1 MSKLL
6 VSPPTLI
13 AHRGYSGR
21 YPENTLLAYKK
32 AYQCGARY
40 MELDLQLTRD
50 LKPILHHDQS
60 LLRMAG
66 VDLDIREIK
75 AKQVKRMHAVYQQ
88 KFGTEFL
95 QNRFTTFAKFCRWLK
110 RKPDTTVFV
119 ELKQESIDRFGVEV
133 FVEQVSKRIAKQGVA
148 AQCVIISFNQQ
159 SLEYCRKIS
168 ELPVGWVLPDW
179 TEQSQGILERLKPE
193 FVFCDKTLLPANNN
207 DIWQGSWQWA
217 VYNLDDVPAA
227 IQMANRGI
235 SWLETNEIGKLTGND
250 GLAIALT
257 I

>member
-1 MSKLL
+1 MSKLT

-50 LKPILHHDQS
+50 LKPVLHHDQS

-66 VDLDIREIK
+66 VELDIREVK
-75 AKQVKRMHAVYQQ
+75 ANQLKHMRAVYQQ

-95 QNRFTTFAKFCRWLK
+95 QNRFTTFKRFCKWL
-110 RKPDTTVFV
+110 RRNPDVTIFV
-119 ELKQESIDRFGVEV
+119 ELKQESIDRFGIEV
-133 FVEQVSKRIAKQGVA
+133 FVNQVCKRITKQGVA

-168 ELPVGWVLPDW
+168 ELAVGWVLPNW
-179 TEQSQGILERLKPE
+179 TEQNKGILEQLKPE
-193 FVFCDKTLLPANNN
+193 FIFSDKTLLPANDD
-207 DIWQGSWQWA
+207 DIWQGNWQWA
-217 VYNLDDVPAA
+217 VYNLDDVPSA

-235 SWLETNEIGKLTGND
+235 AWLETNEIGSLMENEE
-250 GLAIALT
+250 LAGRVQT
-257 I
+257 

>member
-1 MSKLL
+1 MSKLV
-6 VSPPTLI
+6 VSPPTLV

-21 YPENTLLAYKK
+21 YPENTLLAYEM

-50 LKPILHHDQS
+50 LKPVLHHDES

-75 AKQVKRMHAVYQQ
+75 AKHVKRMRAVYQE

-95 QNRFTTFAKFCRWLK
+95 QNRFTTFKKFCKWLR
-110 RKPDTTVFV
+110 RKPGVTIFM

-133 FVEQVSKRIAKQGVA
+133 FVEQVCKILMKQGVA

-159 SLEYCRKIS
+159 SLDYCRKIS
-168 ELPVGWVLPDW
+168 DLPIGWVLPEW
-179 TEQSQGILERLKPE
+179 SAENELALEQLKPE
-193 FVFCDKTLLPANNN
+193 FLFCDKTFLPVSDE
-207 DIWQGSWQWA
+207 DIWRGEWQWA
-217 VYNLDDVPAA
+217 VYNLDDVPSA
-227 IQMANRGI
+227 IQMANRAI
-235 SWLETNEIGKLTGND
+235 PWLETNEIGTLIESAEFSTKS
-250 GLAIALT
+250 
-257 I
+257 

>member
-1 MSKLL
+1 MSKLT
-6 VSPPTLI
+6 VSPPTLV

-32 AYQCGARY
+32 AYQYGARY

-50 LKPILHHDQS
+50 LKPVLHHDQS

-75 AKQVKRMHAVYQQ
+75 AKQVKRLRAVYQE

-95 QNRFTTFAKFCRWLK
+95 QNRFTSFKKFCKWLK
-110 RKPDTTVFV
+110 QKPDVTIFV
-119 ELKQESIDRFGVEV
+119 ELKQESIDHFGVEV
-133 FVEQVSKRIAKQGVA
+133 FVEQVCNRIAKLGVT

-168 ELPVGWVLPDW
+168 QLPIGWVLPAW
-179 TEQSQGILERLKPE
+179 TEENKNTLDRLKPE
-193 FVFCDKTLLPANNN
+193 FLFCDKTRLPLKDEN
-207 DIWQGSWQWA
+207 IWQGNWQWA
-217 VYNLDDVPAA
+217 VYNLDDVPSA
-227 IQMANRGI
+227 IEMANRGI
-235 SWLETNEIGKLTGND
+235 SCLETNEIEALMKSEELTRR
-250 GLAIALT
+250 T
-257 I
+257 